1 MDAFAGHLAI
11 NLASAGICQD
21 KLASAGIDPNTLMID
36 MWELVNSGEVGQAE
50 AMLAAVIKVCTPA
63 SAVPAADAQN
73 PAPPAPASAAPPAA
87 ASAAPA
93 ATTAPA
99 SAAPVPELVAPAATP
114 ASAAHAV
121 PELVAP
127 PVAASSAPAA
137 TTALASAAHAVP
149 EVVAPASAV
158 PAPAVPTAGAAL
170 EPVPVTP
177 PPTRMLASPRAGLP
191 AMPTEPAAAASAV
204 HREACH
210 IDTPSCKAVVK
221 GTRRW
226 GTRRALANR
235 RPAASAAAAATDSQ
249 PAANE
254 RMLMTDLRTAFMNA
268 MRAASAE
275 TIEPVSEVFK
285 HVNPNAHLA
294 PTDSQMFWAI
304 EQSDV
309 QLGKADIAALAA
321 DIVSTWRACRRGMQ
335 RHHECDEIVGRMW
348 PGRCVQDVAL
358 AIDDRAKYEAFMDT
372 LVLVDT
378 EFSILASAMATDP
391 AVPERLMKRPAASA
405 APASPGSEENDF
417 EGESAP
423 PRSKKTPA
431 AKASAAKASAAQ
443 ASEASAAQASAA
455 KAAPSDLLL
464 ARNRLRSDM
473 ISDPTFMPGAASRV
487 RFGAAQKILK
497 AARAG
502 YSHAAVAASP
512 DVALGLKDLHSMTAS
527 AVEHR
532 SGCPKCRW
540 NSRGCRKCRGE

>member
-1 MDAFAGHLAI
+1 MNAFAGHLAI

-36 MWELVNSGEVGQAE
+36 MWELVKSGEVGQAE

-99 SAAPVPELVAPAATP
+99 SAAPVPELVAPGATP
-114 ASAAHAV
+114 
-121 PELVAP
+121 
-127 PVAASSAPAA
+127 
-137 TTALASAAHAVP
+137 ASAAHAVP

-191 AMPTEPAAAASAV
+191 AMPTEPVAAAASAV

-226 GTRRALANR
+226 GTRRALATR

-249 PAANE
+249 PAVNIK

-275 TIEPVSEVFK
+275 TIEPVSEF
-285 HVNPNAHLA
+285 
-294 PTDSQMFWAI
+294 S
-304 EQSDV
+304 
-309 QLGKADIAALAA
+309 
-321 DIVSTWRACRRGMQ
+321 ST
-335 RHHECDEIVGRMW
+335 
-348 PGRCVQDVAL
+348 
-358 AIDDRAKYEAFMDT
+358 
-372 LVLVDT
+372 
-378 EFSILASAMATDP
+378 
-391 AVPERLMKRPAASA
+391 
-405 APASPGSEENDF
+405 
-417 EGESAP
+417 
-423 PRSKKTPA
+423 
-431 AKASAAKASAAQ
+431 
-443 ASEASAAQASAA
+443 
-455 KAAPSDLLL
+455 
-464 ARNRLRSDM
+464 
-473 ISDPTFMPGAASRV
+473 
-487 RFGAAQKILK
+487 
-497 AARAG
+497 
-502 YSHAAVAASP
+502 
-512 DVALGLKDLHSMTAS
+512 
-527 AVEHR
+527 
-532 SGCPKCRW
+532 
-540 NSRGCRKCRGE
+540 